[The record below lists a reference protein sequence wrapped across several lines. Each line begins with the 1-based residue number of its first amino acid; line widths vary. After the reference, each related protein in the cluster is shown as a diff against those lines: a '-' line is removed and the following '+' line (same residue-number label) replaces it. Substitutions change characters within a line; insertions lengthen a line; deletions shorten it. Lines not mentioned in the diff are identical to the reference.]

1 MAMWRKDLMDETPDA
16 LRMLVSMLT
25 MTLAVSVRVGIV
37 VGVCAGVTHCGPTF
51 PALRLETGLL
61 VLRVRAN
68 CTMRSTRTHF
78 ASLSHGNLSACI
90 RR

>member
-1 MAMWRKDLMDETPDA
+1 MWRKDLMDETPDT
-16 LRMLVSMLT
+16 LRMLVPMLT
-25 MTLAVSVRVGIV
+25 MTAAVSMGMGIV
-37 VGVCAGVTHCGPTF
+37 VSVCAGVTHCGPTF

-78 ASLSHGNLSACI
+78 ASLRHGNISACI